1 MYRWRKEKH
10 VIEYINDLAE
20 STQDSRIATV
30 YNTIERIILSPES
43 SEQSKLKAIELYLKN
58 RGKLKEKREIEA
70 TVTEKTTDQLAAEL
84 DALLEE

>member
-1 MYRWRKEKH
+1 M
-10 VIEYINDLAE
+10 
-20 STQDSRIATV
+20 